1 MVTTRRPRSAASAWM
16 VERVMPVSAE
26 AISGS
31 HSTPSL
37 TMKMFSPAPSAT
49 KPSVSSSR
57 ASL

>member
-1 MVTTRRPRSAASAWM
+1 
-16 VERVMPVSAE
+16 MPVSAE